1 MSDAR
6 AHKGLV
12 FGGLLAVQRRS
23 VKLSCRMFP
32 FDHIIFYICGPYG
45 LNAALLL

>member
-1 MSDAR
+1 MHR

-12 FGGLLAVQRRS
+12 SGRLCAVQGRS
-23 VKLSCRMFP
+23 GKLSCRMFP

-45 LNAALLL
+45 FNAALLP